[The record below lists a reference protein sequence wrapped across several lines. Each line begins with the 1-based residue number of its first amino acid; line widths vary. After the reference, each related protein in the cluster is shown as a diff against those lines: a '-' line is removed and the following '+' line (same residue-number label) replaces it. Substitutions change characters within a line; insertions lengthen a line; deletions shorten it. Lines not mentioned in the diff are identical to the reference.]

1 MKKIV
6 NIKRNPII
14 VDTDT
19 CDIKALPT
27 QCRGIDEV
35 YVIPED
41 STIVWE
47 DSFLND
53 NPTKIDVK
61 KDDILITFYER
72 RLGKSFVVIRS
83 NEWLEMLDNYN
94 KRIQEEKERYAVK
107 RCKEDECC
115 EDTCTGTKCDIG
127 C

>member
-6 NIKRNPII
+6 NIKRDPVI

-35 YVIPED
+35 YVVPED

-47 DSFLND
+47 DQFSDD

-61 KDDILITFYER
+61 KDDILITSKGCLFSQLQNIFYSIVT
-72 RLGKSFVVIRS
+72 LYFTFPFIG
-83 NEWLEMLDNYN
+83 
-94 KRIQEEKERYAVK
+94 EESMKKITVNILRQQTATFPVL
-107 RCKEDECC
+107 
-115 EDTCTGTKCDIG
+115 
-127 C
+127 

>member
-6 NIKRNPII
+6 NIKRDPVI

-47 DSFLND
+47 DQFSDD

-94 KRIQEEKERYAVK
+94 KRIQEEKEKYALK
-107 RCKEDECC
+107 CRETGECC
-115 EDTCTGTKCDIG
+115 GDSCTCTKCDIG
-127 C
+127 G

>member
-6 NIKRNPII
+6 NIKRDPVI

-47 DSFLND
+47 DPFSND
-53 NPTKIDVK
+53 NPTEIDVK
-61 KDDILITFYER
+61 KDDILVTFYER

-83 NEWLEMLDNYN
+83 NEWLGMLDNYN
-94 KRIQEEKERYAVK
+94 KRIQEEKEKYALK
-107 RCKEDECC
+107 CRETDECC
-115 EDTCTGTKCDIG
+115 GDSCTCTKCDIG
-127 C
+127 G

>member
-6 NIKRNPII
+6 NIKRYPII

-19 CDIKALPT
+19 CDIKALQT

-35 YVIPED
+35 YVVPED

-47 DSFLND
+47 DPFSND

-61 KDDILITFYER
+61 KDDILITFYEK

-83 NEWLEMLDNYN
+83 NEWLGMLNNYN
-94 KRIQEEKERYAVK
+94 KRIQEEKESYAAK
-107 RCKEDECC
+107 RCEEDGCC
-115 EDTCTGTKCDIG
+115 GDACICSKCDIG
-127 C
+127 G

>member
-6 NIKRNPII
+6 NIKRDPVI

-19 CDIKALPT
+19 CDITALPT
-27 QCRGIDEV
+27 QCRGVDDV

-47 DSFLND
+47 DQFSDN

-61 KDDILITFYER
+61 KDDILITFYES
-72 RLGKSFVVIRS
+72 RLGKSFVVIHS
-83 NEWLEMLDNYN
+83 DEWLAMLDNYN
-94 KRIQEEKERYAVK
+94 KRIQEEKESYAAK
-107 RCKEDECC
+107 HCKEDWCC
-115 EDTCTGTKCDIG
+115 GDACPCSKCDIG
-127 C
+127 G

>member
-6 NIKRNPII
+6 NIKRDPVI

-47 DSFLND
+47 DQFSDD

-94 KRIQEEKERYAVK
+94 KRIQEEKEKYALK
-107 RCKEDECC
+107 CHETDECC
-115 EDTCTGTKCDIG
+115 GDSCTCTKCDIG
-127 C
+127 G

>member
-6 NIKRNPII
+6 NVKRYPII
-14 VDTDT
+14 IDTDT
-19 CDIKALPT
+19 CDIKALTT
-27 QCRGIDEV
+27 QCRGIDEI

-47 DSFLND
+47 DQFSND

-72 RLGKSFVVIRS
+72 RLGKVLSLYALMNGWECWIIIISAFRKKKKAMQQ
-83 NEWLEMLDNYN
+83 N
-94 KRIQEEKERYAVK
+94 AVK
-107 RCKEDECC
+107 QMDVAVMHVHVVHV
-115 EDTCTGTKCDIG
+115 I
-127 C
+127 

>member
-6 NIKRNPII
+6 NIKRYPIT

-27 QCRGIDEV
+27 QCRGIDEMS
-35 YVIPED
+35 VIPED

-47 DSFLND
+47 DQFSND

-61 KDDILITFYER
+61 KNDILITFYER
-72 RLGKSFVVIRS
+72 RLEKSFVVIRS
-83 NEWLEMLDNYN
+83 NEWLEMLNNYN
-94 KRIQEEKERYAVK
+94 KRIQEEKESYAAK
-107 RCKEDECC
+107 RCESDGCC
-115 EDTCTGTKCDIG
+115 GDACTCSKCDIVG
-127 C
+127 

>member
-6 NIKRNPII
+6 NIKRYPII

-19 CDIKALPT
+19 CDIKALPA
-27 QCRGIDEV
+27 QCRGIDEI

-47 DSFLND
+47 DQFSND

-61 KDDILITFYER
+61 KDDILITFYEK

-83 NEWLEMLDNYN
+83 NEWLEMLYNYN
-94 KRIQEEKERYAVK
+94 KSIQEEKERYAAK
-107 RCKEDECC
+107 RCEADGCC
-115 EDTCTGTKCDIG
+115 GDACTCSKCDIG
-127 C
+127 G

>member
-6 NIKRNPII
+6 NIKRDPVI

-47 DSFLND
+47 DQFSND

-61 KDDILITFYER
+61 KDDILITFYEM
-72 RLGKSFVVIRS
+72 RLGKSFVVIHS
-83 NEWLEMLDNYN
+83 DEWLAMLDNYN
-94 KRIQEEKERYAVK
+94 KRIQEEKESYAAK
-107 RCKEDECC
+107 WNKADECC
-115 EDTCTGTKCDIG
+115 ESACPKCEIG
-127 C
+127 G

>member
-6 NIKRNPII
+6 NIKRDPVI

-35 YVIPED
+35 YVVPED

-47 DSFLND
+47 DQFSDD

-94 KRIQEEKERYAVK
+94 KRIQEEKEKYALK
-107 RCKEDECC
+107 CREIDECC
-115 EDTCTGTKCDIG
+115 GDSCTCTKCDIG
-127 C
+127 G